1 MKLTPMKKPHL
12 QISDFLFLVQDLGC
26 GSRCIGAG
34 KSRPDVRRRGLR
46 GPLRLYGFNE
56 RLLLVLEIAAFLAVG
71 GFLELTAREI
81 EAV

>member
-1 MKLTPMKKPHL
+1 MHRGRQEPPSML
-12 QISDFLFLVQDLGC
+12 
-26 GSRCIGAG
+26 GAG
-34 KSRPDVRRRGLR
+34 ACAAPCASTVSTPARAAPDVRRRGLR